1 MAYTTEKIA
10 TARRD
15 WLKQRQVGIG
25 GSDVAPLLGMSKWR
39 TPLDVYNDKTND
51 PDAIDEKDNA
61 AMEWGRRLEPV
72 VRQAYSDATGKTVLV
87 PDVMYRSVEH
97 PFMIANI
104 DGICED
110 GTIVEI
116 KTARSGADWGEE
128 GTNEIPQYYLTQ
140 VQHYMTVLGAPRC
153 DVAVLIGSSDF
164 RIYTVEND
172 QELADLLIEEEAAF
186 WERVQKKQPPEPRTF
201 AEVSRTFSKSEGGK
215 VSADG
220 VTENLLRELVRVQD
234 ELKDLKIREEELKA
248 GITSFMAD
256 KDTLVDSFGNTLAT
270 WKESKPRV
278 SFDSAA
284 LKKAMPDIWNQ
295 YAKTGDSYRR
305 FLIKANFE
313 E

>member
-1 MAYTTEKIA
+1 MTCTMETLA
-10 TARRD
+10 TGRLN
-15 WLKQRQVGIG
+15 WLKQRQSGIG
-25 GSDVAPLLGMSKWR
+25 GSDVAPILGISKWR
-39 TPLDVYNDKTND
+39 SPLDVYNDKT
-51 PDAIDEKDNA
+51 AEEIEESDNSS
-61 AMEWGRRLEPV
+61 MEWGRRLEPV
-72 VRQAYSDATGKTVLV
+72 IRQAYADTKGAPVIV
-87 PDVMYRSVEH
+87 PNVMYRSVEH

-116 KTARSGADWGEE
+116 KTARSGADWGEA

-153 DVAVLIGSSDF
+153 DIAVLIGASEF

-172 QELADLLIEEEAAF
+172 PELADLLIEEEAAF
-186 WERVQKKQPPEPRTF
+186 WEKVQAKQPPAPRTF
-201 AEVSRTFSKSEGGK
+201 EEVSRAFTKSVSGK
-215 VSADG
+215 VSADS
-220 VTENLLRELVRVQD
+220 VTENLLRELVRVQS
-234 ELKDLKIREEELKA
+234 ELKDLKVREEELKA

-256 KDTLVDSFGNTLAT
+256 KDTLIDSFGNTLAT
-270 WKESKPRV
+270 WKTTKPRV

-295 YAKTGDSYRR
+295 YAKTGEPCRR
-305 FLIKANFE
+305 FLIKANLE